1 MCSGCTECHYI
12 QHCSGVSGSIRVNT
26 MGWNIAG
33 RWWPC
38 DHGAQPELTHPFNPD
53 PGPGLGD
60 TMHHGNMVWP
70 QPWSDNDPISVTQ
83 ICNCYQ
89 AQFTPSQIGK
99 LQWGSKKWQH
109 FSHRN
114 HPAIQWS
121 WVEMDLW
128 VVLCASVRTLVC
140 VIMNWSPFLALWHCH
155 TNTSLIMY
163 QRLSELVIQIKPGP
177 WVAVHFSF
185 TQISNP
191 PWLQAA
197 PLVPHCAM
205 QCAPFNALTV
215 KHSHLHTHFR
225 YKTPKQEFY
234 EFHCGFDLN

>member
-33 RWWPC
+33 RRWPC

-60 TMHHGNMVWP
+60 TMHHGNMVWS

-114 HPAIQWS
+114 HPAIHS
-121 WVEMDLW
+121 AVELGRDGSMGRIVCQCQNLS
-128 VVLCASVRTLVC
+128 LCNNELVAISGIVALSHQYFINYVPTLVRISHTNQAWTLSGC
-140 VIMNWSPFLALWHCH
+140 SFQFHSNLKSSLITSCLSCH
-155 TNTSLIMY
+155 T
-163 QRLSELVIQIKPGP
+163 V
-177 WVAVHFSF
+177 
-185 TQISNP
+185 
-191 PWLQAA
+191 
-197 PLVPHCAM
+197 
-205 QCAPFNALTV
+205 QCNA
-215 KHSHLHTHFR
+215 HL
-225 YKTPKQEFY
+225 
-234 EFHCGFDLN
+234 LML

>member
-1 MCSGCTECHYI
+1 MTQYQSLKYVIVIKLSSHHHRLASCNEV
-12 QHCSGVSGSIRVNT
+12 QRNDSI
-26 MGWNIAG
+26 
-33 RWWPC
+33 
-38 DHGAQPELTHPFNPD
+38 F
-53 PGPGLGD
+53 
-60 TMHHGNMVWP
+60 
-70 QPWSDNDPISVTQ
+70 PIVIIRQYTV
-83 ICNCYQ
+83 
-89 AQFTPSQIGK
+89 
-99 LQWGSKKWQH
+99 
-109 FSHRN
+109 
-114 HPAIQWS
+114 QWS